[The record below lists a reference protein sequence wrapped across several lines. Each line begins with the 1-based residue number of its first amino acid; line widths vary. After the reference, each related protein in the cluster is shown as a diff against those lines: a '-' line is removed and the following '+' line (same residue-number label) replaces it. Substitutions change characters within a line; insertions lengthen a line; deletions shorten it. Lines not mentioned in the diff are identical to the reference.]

1 MTYLCSLDQSTTST
15 KFTLFQTNG
24 KLIAQDIIE
33 HQQYTPSQ
41 GLLEHDPIE
50 IIKNVQAT
58 IANVLAK
65 AKELIPNFSVEDIK
79 GVGIT
84 NQR

>member
-15 KFTLFQTNG
+15 KFSLFQTNG

-50 IIKNVQAT
+50 IIKNVQTT
-58 IANVLAK
+58 ISNVLAK
-65 AKELIPNFSVEDIK
+65 VKEIVPNFTVKDIK
-79 GVGIT
+79 GVGVT

>member
-65 AKELIPNFSVEDIK
+65 AKELIPNFSVKEIK
-79 GVGIT
+79 GAGIT